1 MNDWELTIKIL
12 KRPMTVSG
20 DLWQRRNGEI
30 VLAGTKS
37 LVTSDPRTVEDVHYE
52 VNTTSLCSSSYSPV
66 TWWQTGRES
75 YTPPSV
81 SLHWLNVLTNRKKN
95 VTLLSREVQCQPEFY
110 IWYKSIFFQLLIQL
124 NCFKFAT
131 SNKQ

>member
-12 KRPMTVSG
+12 KRPMTVSR

-37 LVTSDPRTVEDVHYE
+37 LLISDPQSLEDVQYE
-52 VNTTSLCSSSYSPV
+52 VNTKSLCGSSYSLV
-66 TWWQTGRES
+66 TWWQTGAELNS
-75 YTPPSV
+75 SV
-81 SLHWLNVLTNRKKN
+81 SLHWLKVLTNRKKN

-124 NCFKFAT
+124 DCFEFAT